1 MGSSN
6 ASTRYSK
13 IVAILEL
20 LFFGYHNPVLYR
32 IHISDFLYFRSFKFL
47 KKMFNFISYFLR
59 DFLGYF
65 ASFFPKKYTYSLLIK
80 TINFF
85 TLGKSL
91 IFFVLRDGTGFLQAV
106 LTDKLVSYFLLL
118 LW

>member
-80 TINFF
+80 TINF
-85 TLGKSL
+85 
-91 IFFVLRDGTGFLQAV
+91 
-106 LTDKLVSYFLLL
+106 SYFREVVDIFRSSR
-118 LW
+118 WNWFPSSSAYR